1 MSYKTRTKLS
11 GFSLGEVVLAGFVLT
26 VGLLSISALITK
38 SLQNSFENRDA
49 ITAILLAQEGV
60 ELVRNV
66 RDNNLAAG
74 GTGFVAFFD
83 SISNRKHCR
92 ISYNDI
98 FSYSDANTVNQKL
111 DCAVSQGSTSRYN
124 LGYTA
129 SGFYQHDAG
138 NGKFSRYI
146 YIEDKTSGG
155 DINYLVR
162 SFVYWGGG
170 ASGAFKL
177 LDTGANGDITKCS
190 IVKKCVF
197 TEVNLT
203 NWK

>member
-1 MSYKTRTKLS
+1 VIFLSLRMFCKSYNLK

-38 SLQNSFENRDA
+38 SLKNSFENRDA
-49 ITAILLAQEGV
+49 IIAVLLAQEGV

-74 GTGFVAFFD
+74 GTGFVAFD
-83 SISNRKHCR
+83 NSKKNCR
-92 ISYNDI
+92 MI
-98 FSYSDANTVNQKL
+98 YSDSSI
-111 DCAVSQGSTSRYN
+111 DCLGAGNEPNSNKSRYY
-124 LGYTA
+124 LEYA
-129 SGFYQHDAG
+129 SDKMYKHTGIK
-138 NGKFSRYI
+138 GKFSRYI
-146 YIEDKTSGG
+146 YIKDKTVGS

-170 ASGAFKL
+170 ALGTFTPA
-177 LDTGANGDITKCS
+177 GDDNTTECS
-190 IVKKCVF
+190 IAKKCVL